1 MQPPSRSPART
12 ASANLVG
19 DNDIVFLEI
28 VLRPVGEDVA
38 DDPVLAD
45 DFLSQADA
53 ANELSGR
60 TVVFRTLDTEFHKRK
75 RAVHIVAFQLSHGFW
90 SKFNDSVHFLVV
102 DSHDL
107 ALVAKRNGCDGCA
120 AAYSASLLRR
130 DCLGEKFLE
139 VFYVLL

>member
-28 VLRPVGEDVA
+28 VLGPVGEDVA

-53 ANELSGR
+53 ADDFTGRALESGTRYDELKQRERSHE
-60 TVVFRTLDTEFHKRK
+60 VVALK
-75 RAVHIVAFQLSHGFW
+75 LLHGFRRD
-90 SKFNDSVHFLVV
+90 FDDRENGFVV
-102 DSHDL
+102 DFDDL
-107 ALVAKRNGCDGCA
+107 ALVSGGDGRDGA
-120 AAYSASLLRR
+120 ADFARTVAG
-130 DCLGEKFLE
+130 DGEAL
-139 VFYVLL
+139 